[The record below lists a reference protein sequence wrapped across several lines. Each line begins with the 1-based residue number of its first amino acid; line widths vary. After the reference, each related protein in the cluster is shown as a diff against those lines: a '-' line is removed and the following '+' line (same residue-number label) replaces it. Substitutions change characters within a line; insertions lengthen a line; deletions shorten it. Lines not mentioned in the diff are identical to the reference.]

1 MHISKFWSKKTVRWR
16 ESRFSTNQF
25 LEENVSKFR
34 FLFGNISE
42 WDLLEVFSTT
52 VFFILHN
59 KTQFVCLARFTATQ
73 FDAFPSSSDL
83 EVKQKKS
90 RKSWET
96 TTQTPHL
103 AHSQTYPVCLCL
115 SNLSLFLL
123 FVLRWYQVYFPAFRT
138 KFLSSW
144 AVIPKKETNFAM
156 HRVSLNL
163 WDLLN
168 L

>member
-1 MHISKFWSKKTVRWR
+1 MAQI
-16 ESRFSTNQF
+16 SRFSTNQF

-34 FLFGNISE
+34 FLLGNISE

-59 KTQFVCLARFTATQ
+59 QTQFVCLARFTATQ

-83 EVKQKKS
+83 EVKQKKKPQKLRDDDS
-90 RKSWET
+90 DTAFS
-96 TTQTPHL
+96 TQ
-103 AHSQTYPVCLCL
+103 SETYPVCLCL

-144 AVIPKKETNFAM
+144 AVIPKKETIFAM